1 MRRTLASEVNE
12 LSLADLLK
20 KGKEIWFFLR
30 KWLTETMNLSQ
41 ESLHMGK

>member
-20 KGKEIWFFLR
+20 KDKEIWFFF
-30 KWLTETMNLSQ
+30 KEMAY
-41 ESLHMGK
+41 